1 MAKRRTRKQK
11 IKAKRPFVLN
21 RNRSHKSR
29 SGEPKKADRNSPVKG
44 QIKKGLKHKKK
55 RDFKAKSSDNMAKDT
70 KIASVKKD
78 LLKSLIIA
86 SLILSLELVIYL
98 GWK

>member
-21 RNRSHKSR
+21 RNGSKKVKSDA
-29 SGEPKKADRNSPVKG
+29 PKKTDRNFPVKG

-55 RDFKAKSSDNMAKDT
+55 REFKAKSADNMAKDT
-70 KIASVKKD
+70 KTASVKKD

-86 SLILSLELVIYL
+86 SLILSLEVVIYL